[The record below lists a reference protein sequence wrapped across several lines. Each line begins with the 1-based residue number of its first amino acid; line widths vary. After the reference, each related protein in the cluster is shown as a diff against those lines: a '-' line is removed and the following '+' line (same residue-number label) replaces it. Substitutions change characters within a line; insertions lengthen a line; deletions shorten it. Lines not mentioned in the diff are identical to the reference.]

1 VSGVKIT
8 LYEYHRPFTNQKS
21 TQAFAAFVAIDVD
34 TKLDYGQ
41 HVRATE
47 FSNLEYKMRFE
58 RLESR
63 NNMKAPPGCENISS
77 GYLVIGKPG
86 TRKQFEDWM
95 PDHKFDELYEKIR
108 PEYVVYFPLPAI
120 R

>member
-1 VSGVKIT
+1 V
-8 LYEYHRPFTNQKS
+8 
-21 TQAFAAFVAIDVD
+21 AFVAIDVE

-41 HVRATE
+41 HVRAIE
-47 FSNLEYKMRFE
+47 FSNLEYKIRFE

-86 TRKQFEDWM
+86 TRNQFEVWI
-95 PDHKFDELYEKIR
+95 PGHEFDELYEKIR
-108 PEYVVYFPLPAI
+108 PEYVAYFPFPATH
-120 R
+120 

>member
-8 LYEYHRPFTNQKS
+8 VYEYHRQCANQKS
-21 TQAFAAFVAIDVD
+21 TQTFVAFVAIDVD

-41 HVRATE
+41 HVSATE
-47 FSNLEYKMRFE
+47 FSNLEYKIRFE

-63 NNMKAPPGCENISS
+63 NNMKAPPGCEIISS

-86 TRKQFEDWM
+86 TRKQFEVWI
-95 PDHKFDELYEKIR
+95 PDHVFDELYEKIR
-108 PEYVVYFPLPAI
+108 PEYIAYFPLPATH
-120 R
+120 